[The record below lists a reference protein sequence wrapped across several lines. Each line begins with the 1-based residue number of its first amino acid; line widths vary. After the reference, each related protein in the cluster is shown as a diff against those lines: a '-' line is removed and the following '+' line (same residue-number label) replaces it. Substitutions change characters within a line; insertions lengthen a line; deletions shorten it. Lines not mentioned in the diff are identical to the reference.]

1 MDNITM
7 GSHLRSLIDSISP
20 ADPAVIKRAR
30 IRQARLTKPPGSLGR
45 LEEISV
51 RLAGISGS
59 TRPAVT
65 GKALVIAAG
74 DHGVVA
80 QGVTAYPQEIT
91 GQMVLNFLNGGAA
104 VTAMARSLDVKV
116 TVVDAGVKSE
126 LPGHNDLISLRI
138 GPGTADISTGP
149 AMSVDQ
155 AERSVLEGAR
165 IGAKV
170 AGNGSSLVA
179 TGDMGIGNTTPSSA
193 ITAAITG
200 MPPEVTTGRGTGRNS
215 DELKHKT
222 EVVARALA
230 VNEPDGDDPLDVLSK
245 VGGFEIGVLTGVM
258 LGAAS
263 RDNAVVID
271 GFISGAAA
279 LIATGLCPA
288 VSDYLFAGH
297 RSAEAGHSIV
307 LDHLGLEPI
316 LNLDM
321 RLGEGTGA
329 VLAMSIVAAAAAC
342 LAEMATFDEAGVSDA
357 ATEMSSPT

>member
-1 MDNITM
+1 M
-7 GSHLRSLIDSISP
+7 GLSSELRELIEGIDP
-20 ADPAVIKRAR
+20 PDPAVVKRAG

-51 RLAGISGS
+51 RLAGIFGS
-59 TRPAVT
+59 TRPVVK
-65 GKALVIAAG
+65 GRSLVIAAG

-91 GQMVLNFLNGGAA
+91 GQMVLNFLAGGAA
-104 VTAMARSLDVKV
+104 VTAMTRSLGVDV
-116 TVVDAGVKSE
+116 TVVDAGVKSG
-126 LPGHNDLISLRI
+126 LPEHPGLISLRI
-138 GPGTADISTGP
+138 GAGTADISMGP
-149 AMSVDQ
+149 AMSREQ
-155 AERSVLEGAR
+155 AERCVLEGAR
-165 IGAKV
+165 IGANV
-170 AGNGSSLVA
+170 AGSGSGLVA

-200 MPPEVTTGRGTGRNS
+200 MPPEVTTGRGTGRNAH
-215 DELKHKT
+215 ELKHKT

-230 VNEPDGDDPLDVLSK
+230 VNDPDTEDPIDVLGK
-245 VGGFEIGVLTGVM
+245 VGGFEIGVLSGVM

-263 RDNAVVID
+263 RGSAVVID

-288 VSDYLFAGH
+288 SGDYLFAGH

-316 LNLDM
+316 LDLDM

-329 VLAMSIVAAAAAC
+329 VLAMSIVEAAAAC

-357 ATEMSSPT
+357 EPEKIHGK